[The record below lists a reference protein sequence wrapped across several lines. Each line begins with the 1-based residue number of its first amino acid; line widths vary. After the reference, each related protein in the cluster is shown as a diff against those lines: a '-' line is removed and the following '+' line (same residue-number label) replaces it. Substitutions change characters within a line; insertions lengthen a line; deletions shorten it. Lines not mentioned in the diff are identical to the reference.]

1 MRQFTYNSRVTVERC
16 MRYPSFMGK
25 PTRILLVEDHPLIRV
40 GLRFL
45 FDKSEDFTVIAE
57 AVDGEEAV
65 ELAERLR
72 PDVIVMDLRMPGL
85 DGIQATRAIRK
96 KWADAKIVMLTL
108 YNSEDEILGAL
119 QAGVKGY
126 CLKDTHFDRLVAGI
140 QCVLAG
146 DMWLDSGVAEKLVGV
161 LPPSQVLETMV
172 EVGHEPSLSERE
184 VDVLGLLVQGLSN
197 QEIAERLEISSETV
211 KSHLRHI
218 MRKLAVSDRTQAAV
232 KALKQGLV

>member
-1 MRQFTYNSRVTVERC
+1 
-16 MRYPSFMGK
+16 MGK
-25 PTRILLVEDHPLIRV
+25 PTRVLLVEDHPLIRV
-40 GLRFL
+40 GLKFL
-45 FDKSEDFTVIAE
+45 FDKSENFSVIGE
-57 AVDGEEAV
+57 AMDGEKAV
-65 ELAERLR
+65 ELAEELK

-119 QAGVKGY
+119 QAGVRGY
-126 CLKDTHFDRLVAGI
+126 CLKDTHFERLVAGI

-146 DMWLDSGVAEKLVGV
+146 DLWLDSGVAEKLVGV
-161 LPPSQVLETMV
+161 LPPSQLV
-172 EVGHEPSLSERE
+172 EEFEEAATEPSLSDRE

-197 QEIAERLEISSETV
+197 QEIADRLEISSETV

-218 MRKLAVSDRTQAAV
+218 MKKLAVSDRTQAAV